1 MKEAIEEANTVESTT
16 SIIDTMNMSTVSLES
31 VSLDSS
37 ADASLI
43 EGADSI

>member
-1 MKEAIEEANTVESTT
+1 MENNEESSAVESAM
-16 SIIDTMNMSTVSLES
+16 SIIDNMNVSTVSLES